1 MSNCTRHGNFTNT
14 MRQANRLP
22 VGFAVSIFTLNI
34 LLSIIASLGNALILF
49 ALHKVRVSHLHPPTK
64 LLFQCLAV
72 TDLCVG
78 FILQSLFAILSA
90 NDVLEINFPFSI
102 YQALYTS
109 SFMLCGVSILTS
121 TTISVDRLLV
131 LLLGPKYRHVV
142 TLRRVRV
149 LIIWFWLSGVSCGLM
164 YSFWSH
170 GMRVVFSAAVAAV
183 IKSIIISVFSYTK
196 IFFTL
201 RSRQHQLHA
210 QDHVNQEQANG
221 RRDILN
227 QRLNIALYKKTVSSI
242 AWVQLALVVCYIP
255 FVISIVTIRING
267 WNGMTAD
274 IVWIT
279 TGTLLYLNSS
289 LNPILYCWKIKQVR
303 KFVKNIIGQFC
314 CLCWAENSVVE

>member
-1 MSNCTRHGNFTNT
+1 MST
-14 MRQANRLP
+14 MQQANRLP
-22 VGFAVSIFTLNI
+22 VGFAVFIFSLNV

-49 ALHKVRVSHLHPPTK
+49 ALHKIRVAHLHPPTK

-78 FILQSLFAILSA
+78 FILQSLFAVLSL
-90 NDVLEINFPFSI
+90 NDGLNDGLKIKFPFSI
-102 YQALYTS
+102 YQALYAS

-121 TTISVDRLLV
+121 TTISVDRLLA
-131 LLLGPKYRHVV
+131 LLLGPRYRHVV

-149 LIIWFWLSGVSCGLM
+149 LIIWFWLSSVSCGLM

-170 GMRVVFSAAVAAV
+170 GIRAVFSAAVAAAT
-183 IKSIIISVFSYTK
+183 KSVIISVFSYTK

-201 RSRQHQLHA
+201 QSRQHQTHA

-255 FVISIVTIRING
+255 FVISNVTIKING
-267 WNGMTAD
+267 WSGMTAD

-303 KFVKNIIGQFC
+303 KFVKNTIREFC
-314 CLCWAENSVVE
+314 CLC